1 MIILDQYGHYPRLA
15 TCKIQLAEERPKL
28 IQLGKAKI
36 DLFPELVGFLGKPMD
51 DSQGDSSEQQA
62 QLKKFRVT
70 TTDDLDIL
78 FGIVLWPQAKP
89 EVRFLEWVD
98 GESKYKCLQG
108 TGRMSIDSPV
118 PETWMGQLRAMKY
131 NHKSKKTN
139 LANITLS
146 KLDEFSQ
153 QDFAERLLS
162 SGATAVGTREVLHGE
177 TNKNK
182 NNLAFLA
189 KPMDFETVAIAFTA
203 TRVLAVMHDYGLDN

>member
-1 MIILDQYGHYPRLA
+1 M
-15 TCKIQLAEERPKL
+15 

-36 DLFPELVGFLGKPMD
+36 ELFPELVGFLGKPMD
-51 DSQGDSSEQQA
+51 DSQGDGSEQQS

-70 TTDDLDIL
+70 TTDDLNIL
-78 FGIVLWPQAKP
+78 FGIIVWPQAKP

-108 TGRMSIDSPV
+108 TGRMSIDLPFADS
-118 PETWMGQLRAMKY
+118 WMGQLRAMKY
-131 NHKSKKTN
+131 NHNSKKTN
-139 LANITLS
+139 LAGITLG

-153 QDFAERLLS
+153 QNFSERLLS
-162 SGATAVGTREVLHGE
+162 SGAAAVGTREVLHGE
-177 TNKNK
+177 TNQNK

-203 TRVLAVMHDYGLDN
+203 TRVLAVMHDYGLDD

>member
-1 MIILDQYGHYPRLA
+1 M
-15 TCKIQLAEERPKL
+15 

-51 DSQGDSSEQQA
+51 DSQGDNSEQQG

-78 FGIVLWPQAKP
+78 FGIVVWPQAKP

-108 TGRMSIDSPV
+108 TGRMSIDSPLAN
-118 PETWMGQLRAMKY
+118 TWMGQLRAMKY
-131 NHKSKKTN
+131 NHESKKTN
-139 LANITLS
+139 LANVSLD
-146 KLDEFSQ
+146 KLDEFTQ
-153 QDFAERLLS
+153 QNFSERLLS
-162 SGATAVGTREVLHGE
+162 SGATAVGTRQALHDE
-177 TNKNK
+177 TNQNKNK
-182 NNLAFLA
+182 LAFLA

-203 TRVLAVMHDYGLDN
+203 TRVLAVMYDYGLDN